1 MLFQESFELNVYA
14 NMSGKQKEGKENA
27 AFDDDDGFPKM
38 LTRNTLLSDM
48 NRITEQ
54 FNFFRE
60 ENVNKHHKESWSQ
73 RYESSLKTALPFRNI
88 K

>member
-54 FNFFRE
+54 LNFSGKRMLTNIIRNHGV
-60 ENVNKHHKESWSQ
+60 NVMS
-73 RYESSLKTALPFRNI
+73 RP
-88 K
+88 